1 MYNLYVRNC
10 GGSSA
15 VERLLAMQEAAGS
28 NPVRRSKIMESI
40 QQVKEA
46 IEKEGL
52 ENFYKNYLDWL
63 KEKDKEIKSFLFF
76 TENIVKETLKE
87 LKNKPK
93 NLPLYGIP
101 IAIKDNILVK
111 GERCTAGSKILENY
125 TAVYDATVIKKIK
138 EAGAVIVGKT
148 NLDEFAMGSST
159 ENSAYFPTLNPF
171 DKERVP
177 GGSSGGSAAAVG
189 AKLIPIALGSDTGGS
204 IRQPACFCGIYG
216 LKPTYGAVSR
226 YGLIAMASSL
236 DQIGPLA
243 NKLDDLILLF
253 EIIKGRDPKDS
264 TSLEFPKEKMINTE
278 IKTIG
283 LPVEFFENLDES
295 IKNLILEKIKKTN
308 LKIKEVSLKYIKY
321 GIHCY
326 YLIMPA
332 EVSAN
337 LARYDGIRYGK
348 REGKEL
354 WEVYKITRRKYLG
367 KEVKRRII
375 LGTFVLSHGY
385 YEAYYLKA
393 QKLRRAI
400 FEDFQKAFK
409 EVDLLISPT
418 SPTLPFKLG
427 EKTENP
433 IEMYLSDI
441 YTVPVN
447 LAGLPAL
454 NVPIGF
460 INNLPVGLQIIGN
473 LFDEYKIFAL
483 AKILENIE

>member
-1 MYNLYVRNC
+1 
-10 GGSSA
+10 
-15 VERLLAMQEAAGS
+15 
-28 NPVRRSKIMESI
+28 
-40 QQVKEA
+40 
-46 IEKEGL
+46 
-52 ENFYKNYLDWL
+52 
-63 KEKDKEIKSFLFF
+63 
-76 TENIVKETLKE
+76 
-87 LKNKPK
+87 
-93 NLPLYGIP
+93 
-101 IAIKDNILVK
+101 
-111 GERCTAGSKILENY
+111 
-125 TAVYDATVIKKIK
+125 
-138 EAGAVIVGKT
+138 
-148 NLDEFAMGSST
+148 
-159 ENSAYFPTLNPF
+159 
-171 DKERVP
+171 
-177 GGSSGGSAAAVG
+177 
-189 AKLIPIALGSDTGGS
+189 
-204 IRQPACFCGIYG
+204 
-216 LKPTYGAVSR
+216 
-226 YGLIAMASSL
+226 
-236 DQIGPLA
+236 
-243 NKLDDLILLF
+243 
-253 EIIKGRDPKDS
+253 
-264 TSLEFPKEKMINTE
+264 MINTE

-308 LKIKEVSLKYIKY
+308 LKIKEISLKYIKY

-337 LARYDGIRYGK
+337 LARYDGIRYGI

-393 QKLRRAI
+393 QKLRWAI

-473 LFDEYKIFAL
+473 LFDEYKIFTL